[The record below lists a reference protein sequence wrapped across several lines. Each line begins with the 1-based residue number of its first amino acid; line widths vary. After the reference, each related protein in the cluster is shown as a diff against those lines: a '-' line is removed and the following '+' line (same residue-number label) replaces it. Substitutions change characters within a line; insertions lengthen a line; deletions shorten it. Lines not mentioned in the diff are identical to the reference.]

1 MQIRKVIKR
10 RIRHRSGGVDLA
22 GDVNAVISANVGGV
36 SKRTEG
42 GATRSKTEKKTDAE
56 LPEEEVERQ
65 RGEPLPD
72 REVMSIVYPQPIPPD
87 AELDNLMPND
97 PIPKDIPKDSI

>member
-1 MQIRKVIKR
+1 MRKR
-10 RIRHRSGGVDLA
+10 PC
-22 GDVNAVISANVGGV
+22 DVVKFELRAAERTKANVGGV

-72 REVMSIVYPQPIPPD
+72 REVMSIVYPQPILPD